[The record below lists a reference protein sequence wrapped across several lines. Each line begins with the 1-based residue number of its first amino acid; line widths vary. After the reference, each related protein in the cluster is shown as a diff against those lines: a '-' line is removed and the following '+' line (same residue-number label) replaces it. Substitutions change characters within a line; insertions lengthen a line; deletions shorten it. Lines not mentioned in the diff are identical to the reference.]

1 MRPSLGFAGTLL
13 QLWRAKLLMFLV
25 FAPIALIGIAVTLV
39 TPTKYSAS
47 TRLLVRLGQDYALD
61 PTAGDAARGAPPQ
74 QEEMLQAAMELAHSP
89 VIAERV
95 INRIGLNRLYPDL
108 AGRSLHIEDGRI
120 YSVDQNAIDLFAK
133 DIGVSS
139 APKSLFIRFTYAH
152 RQPQLAADT
161 LNAFVAEYLI
171 YRGEILTGRGAS
183 GLSEQRGVIEER
195 LKAADEA
202 LQDHLARNSISDFDA
217 ENSAAIRLFSEV
229 SGELSRADASLGEA
243 NAKTQGLKRQMQTTP
258 KTIDLFVETGSGQD
272 VRRTGPNPTF
282 QALEADEAAQT
293 ASIAALA
300 GKSLELTQQ
309 KAEAER
315 RLAALARLAPDYQR
329 LKRQRDALEASANAF
344 AAREQGERT
353 RSEMASRVASDI
365 SLYETARPPV
375 REDPRRRVIAGGFAL
390 FGALLALTVGLLRVW
405 SIRTFPTAGALERTL
420 GMRVL
425 ASAGDR

>member
-1 MRPSLGFAGTLL
+1 M
-13 QLWRAKLLMFLV
+13 
-25 FAPIALIGIAVTLV
+25 TLV

-61 PTAGDAARGAPPQ
+61 PAVGDQARGVLPR
-74 QEEMLQAAMELAHSP
+74 QEEMLQAEVELAHSP

-95 INRIGLNRLYPDL
+95 ISRIGLNRLYPDL

-133 DIGVSS
+133 DLGVSF
-139 APKSLFIRFTYAH
+139 APKSLFLRFTYAH

-171 YRGEILTGRGAS
+171 YRGEILARRGVS
-183 GLSEQRGVIEER
+183 GLSEQRGAIEER

-202 LQDHLARNSISDFDA
+202 LQDYLARNSISDFDA
-217 ENSAAIRLFSEV
+217 ENSAAMRLFSEV
-229 SGELSRADASLGEA
+229 SGEASRANASLSEA
-243 NAKTQGLKRQMQTTP
+243 KAKAQGLKRQMQTTP
-258 KTIDLFVETGSGQD
+258 KTIDLFVETRSGQE
-272 VRRTGPNPTF
+272 VRRRGPNPTF

-315 RLAALARLAPDYQR
+315 RLAALAKLAPEYRR
-329 LKRQRDALEASANAF
+329 LRRERNALEASANAF
-344 AAREQGERT
+344 AKREQSERT
-353 RSEMASRVASDI
+353 RSEMASRAADDI
-365 SLYETARPPV
+365 SIHEAARPPV
-375 REDPRRRVIAGGFAL
+375 HGDSRQRVIAGGFAL
-390 FGALLALTVGLLRVW
+390 FGVLLALAIGMLRVW
-405 SIRTFPTAGALERTL
+405 SILTFPTAGALERTL
-420 GMRVL
+420 GLRVL